1 MTRVGIGFDSHPLVP
16 DRRLVLGGVLIPYPL
31 GLRGNSDADALCHA
45 LADALLGAA
54 GLGDIGAHFPPEDP
68 RYRDAD
74 SIGLLRSVYSLVQA
88 HGLRLGN
95 ADATIY
101 ADAPRLSPYREA
113 MCHNLAT
120 ALGIP
125 AERVNVKFKTLEGL
139 GPFSGTQAIAV
150 HAVVALE
157 PHDAADH

>member
-16 DRRLVLGGVLIPYPL
+16 GRPLILGGVPIEHPL
-31 GLRGNSDADALCHA
+31 GLQGHSDADALCHA
-45 LADALLGAA
+45 LTDALLGAA

-74 SIGLLRSVYSLVQA
+74 SLNLLREAYTWVQA
-88 HGLRLGN
+88 SGLRLSN

-101 ADAPRLSPYREA
+101 ADAPRLGPYREA
-113 MCHNLAT
+113 MRRTLAT

-125 AERVNVKFKTLEGL
+125 LERVNVKFKTLEGL
-139 GPFSGTQAIAV
+139 GPFAGTQAIAV
-150 HAVVALE
+150 HAIVALE
-157 PHDAADH
+157 PADAGDH